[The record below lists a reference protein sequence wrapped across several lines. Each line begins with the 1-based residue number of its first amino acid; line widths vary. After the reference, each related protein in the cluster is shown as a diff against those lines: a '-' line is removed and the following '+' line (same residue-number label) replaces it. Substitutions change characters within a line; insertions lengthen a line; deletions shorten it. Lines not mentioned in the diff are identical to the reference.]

1 MESFATSFNGRLQ
14 SLATAQATLSDARWA
29 GADLRELVQSQVAI
43 TIGPSEQ
50 MSITGDR
57 VFLPPQTALQLTL
70 ILHELATNA
79 QRHGA
84 LSSPRGRVDIT
95 WQHDGAEVELLWRE
109 SGGPEVER
117 PGSRGLG
124 RKLIERT
131 GQLPYLKSRL
141 EFLPEGVQ
149 CRIWVSISSAAYD
162 GAPYFNPS
170 PRRGDFSG
178 TPPAYVARS
187 DWRTL
192 RRVLVIEDD
201 PLDAL
206 RIEEAL
212 GDAGYLVLGPVHTE
226 DAIGAALRD
235 LAFDAVIIN
244 SEINSVDL
252 GDVLERLA
260 ANARPVMLIG
270 ENGSDHRRQL
280 RISRPLVP
288 GKIVNGLANLLRGS
302 SGDGAQSHAHD

>member
-1 MESFATSFNGRLQ
+1 
-14 SLATAQATLSDARWA
+14 
-29 GADLRELVQSQVAI
+29 VQSQVAI

-50 MSITGDR
+50 TYITGDR
-57 VFLPPQTALQLTL
+57 VFLPPQTALQVTL

-95 WQHDGAEVELLWRE
+95 WEHDGAEVELLWRE
-109 SGGPEVER
+109 SGGPHVER

-141 EFLPEGVQ
+141 EFFPEGVQ

-162 GAPYFNPS
+162 GAAYFNPS
-170 PRRGDFSG
+170 PRRGDFG
-178 TPPAYVARS
+178 AGPAYVTKS

-226 DAIGAALRD
+226 DAIGAALQD

-252 GDVLERLA
+252 DDVLDRLA
-260 ANARPVMLIG
+260 ENARPVMLIG
-270 ENGSDHRRQL
+270 ENGSDDRRQL

-288 GKIVNGLANLLRGS
+288 GKIVNGLTNLLRGS
-302 SGDGAQSHAHD
+302 RTEGADRHAHD